1 MYLFITLA
9 GLVAYWIGTWWL
21 YRLPII
27 DEVKVWDDEAP
38 LVPLAPPVDIIL
50 KVMGKGEKGE
60 LEKSDKVLLRV
71 LSWVDKVAFL
81 LPISMIGV
89 ASGDNPLLLLEMRGF
104 EDMKKKTKDL
114 GKGRLLLI
122 SRLPFPGF
130 PSFTNTYILFNYF
143 IRVFY
148 LNLGTSSL

>member
-1 MYLFITLA
+1 
-9 GLVAYWIGTWWL
+9 
-21 YRLPII
+21 
-27 DEVKVWDDEAP
+27 
-38 LVPLAPPVDIIL
+38 
-50 KVMGKGEKGE
+50 MGKGEKGE
-60 LEKSDKVLLRV
+60 LAESEKVLLRV
-71 LSWVDKVAFL
+71 LSWVDKMAFL

-130 PSFTNTYILFNYF
+130 PAFTDTYILFNYF
-143 IRVFY
+143 PRAFKLNRVLAVSRIV
-148 LNLGTSSL
+148 LNKVKEMLVWSLRPCSILGCLVEGTCHEKNQSKSIQKKKKKIQR